1 MAISTELAEKWIA
14 SGWEASDAVKKMIEE
29 IKLDAKQQDFS
40 FKEVLEKKGIDTGI
54 KAINPA
60 TNEEIP
66 VFIAN
71 YILNGYGTG
80 AIMAVPAHDERD
92 YEFAK
97 KYSISVR
104 HVIAKEMGTVLEDAK
119 QVEGSVVVVYDEKK
133 DLFLKLINLTSD
145 EAWLVGGGREEGE
158 SFEETAKRELSEESG
173 FSSNKKM
180 IELGS
185 PVFSYYYNNLKN
197 SNRKSLGYS
206 FLAIVEEAEQKE
218 FKHESHEKYSTEWVS
233 FDNLYASIEKT
244 EGGVDHWLEILRR
257 AKVIV
262 DGLKKN
268 QQIIFCSTNDG
279 LLINSDIFNGL
290 SSSEAR
296 KKITDAFGGK
306 LVSQYKLRDWTF
318 ARQRYWGEPFPIVF
332 DENHISYAVADKELP
347 VILPMVD
354 EYEPTGTGESPLANI
369 KEWVEVCGYINNEG
383 EFETLPE
390 DDQRVKKFRRETNTM
405 PQWAG
410 SSWYYLRFIDP
421 HNEERFVDEK
431 KEMKW
436 SPVDFYVGGAEHA
449 TRHLIYARFWHK
461 FLFDLGLVHFDE
473 PFTKLQTVGL
483 IMAEDGR
490 KMSKR
495 WGNIVNPDD
504 VVNEYGADTLRL
516 YEMFMGPFDQSVAWS
531 TKSMAGVKRF
541 LERYCKLYE
550 KISKDAKNSL
560 TIEILL
566 NQTIKKV
573 GVDIEEFKF
582 NTAISALMILLNA
595 LEKEK
600 SVTKD
605 CYEMVTKLIAPFAP
619 HLGDEMWE
627 MLGNT
632 YSIHASSWPAYNESK
647 LFSDTVMVAIQVLGK
662 LRGTIEVDRDMDDES
677 LKSIVRQGDIYKKY
691 VDGQVPKKVIIVKN
705 KVVNIVL

>member
-1 MAISTELAEKWIA
+1 M
-14 SGWEASDAVKKMIEE
+14 
-29 IKLDAKQQDFS
+29 
-40 FKEVLEKKGIDTGI
+40 
-54 KAINPA
+54 
-60 TNEEIP
+60 
-66 VFIAN
+66 
-71 YILNGYGTG
+71 
-80 AIMAVPAHDERD
+80 
-92 YEFAK
+92 
-97 KYSISVR
+97 
-104 HVIAKEMGTVLEDAK
+104 
-119 QVEGSVVVVYDEKK
+119 
-133 DLFLKLINLTSD
+133 
-145 EAWLVGGGREEGE
+145 GE
-158 SFEETAKRELSEESG
+158 SFVETAKRELSEESG
-173 FSSNKKM
+173 YTSNKKM

-185 PVFSYYYNNLKN
+185 PIFSYYYNNLKD

-233 FDNLYASIEKT
+233 FDNLYSSIEKT
-244 EGGVDHWLEILRR
+244 KGGVDHWLEILRR

-268 QQIIFCSTNDG
+268 HEVIICSTNEG

-296 KKITDAFGGK
+296 KKITDTFGGK

-347 VILPMVD
+347 VILPMVE

-632 YSIHASSWPAYNESK
+632 YSIHASSWPTYNESK
-647 LFSDTVMVAIQVLGK
+647 LFSHTVTVAIQVLGK